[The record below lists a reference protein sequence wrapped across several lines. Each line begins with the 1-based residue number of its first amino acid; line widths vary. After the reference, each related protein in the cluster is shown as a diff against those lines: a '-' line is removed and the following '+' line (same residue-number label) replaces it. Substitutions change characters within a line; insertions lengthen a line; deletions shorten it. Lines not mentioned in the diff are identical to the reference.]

1 MRIRRLLV
9 ANRSEIAR
17 RVFATCRRAG
27 IETVAVFSDADA
39 DSPHVREADL
49 AVRLPG
55 HTPAE
60 TYLRGDLIVAAAQ
73 RVGADA
79 VHPGYGFLSENADLA
94 AAVTD
99 GGLVWVG
106 PPPKAIAAMGSKLEA
121 KALLAEAGVPML
133 ESWTRPDEVAA
144 FPVLVKA
151 SAGGGGRGMR
161 IARAPAD
168 LADAISAARREAGAA
183 FGDDT
188 VFCERY
194 VESGRHVEVQI
205 LADNHGTVVA
215 LGERDCSIQRRHQK
229 IIEEAPAPDLEDALR
244 QSLWEAGVAAARAVG
259 YVGAG
264 TVEFLLAPD
273 GRFYFL
279 EMNTRL
285 QVEHPVTECVLGLD
299 LVGLQ
304 LLVAEGR
311 ELPFAQAPQTT
322 GHAIEVRLYAEDA
335 AHGWRPSTGTVHRF
349 DIGAADAFT
358 PLTQPGV
365 RLDSGVVEG
374 FAVSVHYD
382 PMLAKVI
389 AWAPTRA
396 DAARALA
403 SALAG
408 ARIHGVVTNRDL
420 LVRVLRSDEFL
431 RGGTDTAFLDRHP
444 EVFEPI
450 PSAGDRALASLAA
463 ALAGAAARRVSS
475 PWAALPSGWRNLVSA
490 PQVTVF
496 DAGWGRIE
504 VRYRLDRDGA
514 LATWSAT
521 VDGDEVDQTDVTI
534 VAATPAR
541 VTLDVEGVRRT
552 FSVERVGQISYVD
565 SLGGSVALTDVD
577 RFPLPTVERPAGSMV
592 APMPG
597 TVGRVA
603 VAIGQ
608 IVEAGAL
615 LLTLEAMKLE
625 HPVHAPEA
633 GVVTELLVQ
642 MGSQVEAGTVLAVVA
657 PEPPPRSDPTDLTEP
672 TALAEPIATPE

>member
-1 MRIRRLLV
+1 MRIHRLLV
-9 ANRSEIAR
+9 ANRGEIAR

-60 TYLRGDLIVAAAQ
+60 TYLRGDLIVTAAQ

-79 VHPGYGFLSENADLA
+79 VHPGYGFLSENADFA

-99 GGLVWVG
+99 AGLVWVG

-133 ESWTRPDEVAA
+133 ESWTRPDEVAE

-161 IARAPAD
+161 IVRDPAD
-168 LADAISAARREAGAA
+168 LASAMAAARREAGAA

-194 VESGRHVEVQI
+194 VETGRHVEVQI
-205 LADNHGTVVA
+205 LADGHGTVIA
-215 LGERDCSIQRRHQK
+215 LGERECSIQRRHQK
-229 IIEEAPAPDLEDALR
+229 IIEEAPAPGLDEALR
-244 QSLWEAGVAAARAVG
+244 SALSEAGVAAARAVG

-311 ELPFAQAPQTT
+311 ELPFAKAPPVT
-322 GHAIEVRLYAEDA
+322 GHAIEVRLYAEDPA
-335 AHGWRPSTGTVHRF
+335 QGWRPSTGTVHRF

-358 PLTQPGV
+358 PLTRPGI
-365 RLDSGVVEG
+365 RLDSGVVDG
-374 FAVSVHYD
+374 FTVSVHYD

-389 AWAPTRA
+389 AWAPTR
-396 DAARALA
+396 DEAARALA

-420 LVRVLRSDEFL
+420 LVRVLRSEEFR

-444 EVFEPI
+444 EVFEPL

-463 ALAGAAARRVSS
+463 ALAGAATRRRSS
-475 PWAALPSGWRNLVSA
+475 AWAPLPSGWRNVVSA

-496 DAGWGRIE
+496 DAE
-504 VRYRLDRDGA
+504 P
-514 LATWSAT
+514 
-521 VDGDEVDQTDVTI
+521 
-534 VAATPAR
+534 ATPA
-541 VTLDVEGVRRT
+541 E
-552 FSVERVGQISYVD
+552 
-565 SLGGSVALTDVD
+565 
-577 RFPLPTVERPAGSMV
+577 PA
-592 APMPG
+592 
-597 TVGRVA
+597 
-603 VAIGQ
+603 
-608 IVEAGAL
+608 
-615 LLTLEAMKLE
+615 
-625 HPVHAPEA
+625 HAA
-633 GVVTELLVQ
+633 T
-642 MGSQVEAGTVLAVVA
+642 S
-657 PEPPPRSDPTDLTEP
+657 
-672 TALAEPIATPE
+672 ATPRAGPR